1 MSSSTQVLQEKYQI
15 LSKIIIRFFK
25 RSKLHSYKHFEHS
38 RKTHPKNRSNHTL
51 LFQNNLKGIKK
62 MISDIK
68 EHHESQLEKLKNQ
81 VTKLK
86 TQSEIK
92 EKIKNEG
99 YIKIN
104 TVVKK
109 KGS

>member
-1 MSSSTQVLQEKYQI
+1 
-15 LSKIIIRFFK
+15 
-25 RSKLHSYKHFEHS
+25 
-38 RKTHPKNRSNHTL
+38 
-51 LFQNNLKGIKK
+51 

-92 EKIKNEG
+92 EKIKYEG
-99 YIKIN
+99 YIKNN
-104 TVVKK
+104 TLVKK

>member
-1 MSSSTQVLQEKYQI
+1 MSTKQI
-15 LSKIIIRFFK
+15 KP
-25 RSKLHSYKHFEHS
+25 HS
-38 RKTHPKNRSNHTL
+38 TL
-51 LFQNNLKGIKK
+51 LKQSKRHKK

-81 VTKLK
+81 VAKLK

-99 YIKIN
+99 
-104 TVVKK
+104 
-109 KGS
+109 

>member
-1 MSSSTQVLQEKYQI
+1 
-15 LSKIIIRFFK
+15 
-25 RSKLHSYKHFEHS
+25 
-38 RKTHPKNRSNHTL
+38 
-51 LFQNNLKGIKK
+51 

-99 YIKIN
+99 YIKNN
-104 TVVKK
+104 TLVKK
-109 KGS
+109 KRKLML

>member
-1 MSSSTQVLQEKYQI
+1 
-15 LSKIIIRFFK
+15 
-25 RSKLHSYKHFEHS
+25 
-38 RKTHPKNRSNHTL
+38 
-51 LFQNNLKGIKK
+51 

-104 TVVKK
+104 TLVKK

>member
-1 MSSSTQVLQEKYQI
+1 
-15 LSKIIIRFFK
+15 
-25 RSKLHSYKHFEHS
+25 
-38 RKTHPKNRSNHTL
+38 
-51 LFQNNLKGIKK
+51 

-99 YIKIN
+99 YIKNN
-104 TVVKK
+104 TLVKK
-109 KGS
+109 KKEVNAISRVKDISKRKNF